1 MQSGGRGRCVTLAVI
16 EARGLVAVLL
26 LAAHGVWLRLEG
38 VHVAAIVL
46 LQGHCERC
54 GGAVLGVNT
63 AMG

>member
-1 MQSGGRGRCVTLAVI
+1 LAVV
-16 EARGLVAVLL
+16 EASGLVTVLL
-26 LAAHGVWLRLEG
+26 LAAHGVRFGLER

-54 GGAVLGVNT
+54 GGAVLGANT